1 MLSQQD
7 VTIAIYVLF
16 SSLILVVTLVVYLFS
31 ESLTLL
37 STHSHSSALRPVSA
51 RRPRSTSQIIASGLF
66 RFLLLV
72 LGSVLCVSTIL
83 FALASWSSLMT
94 TWETILKALN
104 RW

>member
-51 RRPRSTSQIIASGLF
+51 RRPRSTSQTIVSGLF
-66 RFLLLV
+66 RFLLWALV
-72 LGSVLCVSTIL
+72 SLFCASTIL
-83 FALASWSSLMT
+83 YVLVSWSSLMT
-94 TWETILKALN
+94 HWETILRAL
-104 RW
+104 